1 VIECQ
6 CGAVGF
12 YQADAPSPESWS
24 PEEAANTLCVE
35 VLKLARN
42 ECEIRM
48 NHDDTTT
55 PQEVVWALPKHG

>member
-1 VIECQ
+1 LNASAEQ
-6 CGAVGF
+6 SGF
-12 YQADAPSPESWS
+12 AKPTRQVRETWS
-24 PEEAANTLCVE
+24 LEEAANTLCLE

>member
-12 YQADAPSPESWS
+12 CQADAPSPESWS
-24 PEEAANTLCVE
+24 LEETANTLCVE